1 MTRFPNAA
9 RASLAGVAVLAIL
22 VAGCGS
28 MATSDMS
35 LRTDADIE
43 MARQRQSQE
52 KAEITSPA
60 TYLSLIRRMQEQGLY
75 YASLAH
81 IDAYQ
86 QRYGRAP
93 EIMLLRADALRETD
107 QLAAA
112 DAEYRAVVGAT
123 SAMGAGTQ
131 GGLLHAAAWRGL
143 GIVAGRQGNF
153 AEAARRLQVAAQANP
168 TDASTASDFG
178 YALMRSGEV
187 EQARVPLMQAQQMA
201 ATSPKIAGNLVIWLT
216 VNDRKDDAA
225 SLAAHAQLTASA
237 RKAVEDDVVRVRT
250 AWRDRRI
257 ARETTTMVPRAVA
270 AGPSATA
277 SAGVSVAA
285 AATATRTS
293 DRPLALQRG
302 RLLDTLEVSQ

>member
-1 MTRFPNAA
+1 MAPFPNIKHAWLGA
-9 RASLAGVAVLAIL
+9 LSIL
-22 VAGCGS
+22 PLLLSGCGS

-35 LRTDADIE
+35 LRADADIE

-107 QLAAA
+107 QLAGA

-131 GGLLHAAAWRGL
+131 GGLLNASAWRGL

-153 AEAARRLQVAAQANP
+153 AEAARRLQLAAQANP
-168 TDASTASDFG
+168 TDASTASDLG
-178 YALMRSGEV
+178 YALMRAGEV

-201 ATSPKIAGNLVIWLT
+201 AASPKIAGNLVIWLA

-225 SLAAHAQLTASA
+225 SLASHAQLTASA
-237 RKAVEDDVVRVRT
+237 RKAIDEDVARVRG

-257 ARETTTMVPRAVA
+257 ARDAASVAPRAVA
-270 AGPSATA
+270 VGPSAAGIAVTA
-277 SAGVSVAA
+277 VPNAA
-285 AATATRTS
+285 ANAS
-293 DRPLALQRG
+293 SQSRPLALQRG
-302 RLLDTLEVSQ
+302 RLLDTLETAQ

>member
-1 MTRFPNAA
+1 M
-9 RASLAGVAVLAIL
+9 LATLL
-22 VAGCGS
+22 AGCGS
-28 MATSDMS
+28 MAASDMS

-60 TYLSLIRRMQEQGLY
+60 TYLALIRRMQEQGLY

-86 QRYGRAP
+86 QRYGRGP

-123 SAMGAGTQ
+123 SALGAGTQ
-131 GGLLHAAAWRGL
+131 GGLLNAAAWRGL

-153 AEAARRLQVAAQANP
+153 AEAARRLQVAAQTNP
-168 TDASTASDFG
+168 TDASTASDLG

-237 RKAVEDDVVRVRT
+237 RKAVDDDVARVRA

-257 ARETTTMVPRAVA
+257 ARETTVMGPRSVA
-270 AGPSATA
+270 TGPSATA

>member
-9 RASLAGVAVLAIL
+9 RASLAVLSIL
-22 VAGCGS
+22 LAGCGS

-93 EIMLLRADALRETD
+93 EMMLLRADALRETD

-131 GGLLHAAAWRGL
+131 GGLVNAAAWRGL

-201 ATSPKIAGNLVIWLT
+201 AASPKIAGNLVIWLT

-225 SLAAHAQLTASA
+225 SLASHAQLTASA
-237 RKAVEDDVVRVRT
+237 RKAIDEDVARVRG

-257 ARETTTMVPRAVA
+257 ARDAAAVAARAVA
-270 AGPSATA
+270 LGPSA
-277 SAGVSVAA
+277 SGVAG
-285 AATATRTS
+285 AATPAITPQS
-293 DRPLALQRG
+293 RPLALQRG
-302 RLLDTLEVSQ
+302 RLLDTLETAQ